1 MNKEQL
7 IKLKKILEQG
17 KQKYSVIYMK
27 NREIINEDE
36 ILLELNELEE
46 KPKTQEAIQA
56 ITNEF
61 EKIMRFLAA
70 NDQEFNEIS
79 IIPNFGILVKEKDL
93 DFEKG
98 IIKENAEYLND
109 TAVVDFYEVSIKN
122 DGVELEENELTDSLL
137 KNFEKIYK
145 VSVKDFIIGLAG
157 EGFELEGIN
166 TFEDIKNNSK
176 GKITIQFN
184 KEKQNTL

>member
-98 IIKENAEYLND
+98 IIKENA
-109 TAVVDFYEVSIKN
+109 
-122 DGVELEENELTDSLL
+122 
-137 KNFEKIYK
+137 
-145 VSVKDFIIGLAG
+145 
-157 EGFELEGIN
+157 
-166 TFEDIKNNSK
+166 
-176 GKITIQFN
+176 
-184 KEKQNTL
+184 